1 MTETINRK
9 IVLGL
14 GNTLN
19 KDEGLGVFA
28 VSALETHLKERLGND
43 SDVEFIDGG
52 ALGLNL
58 LPWVEDASHLLVL
71 DSMISRFSVPGQ
83 VMELAK
89 DEIPLYRN
97 IKMSDHQI
105 TFQEVLG
112 LAKFRDKFPE
122 HLHLVGAQPVD
133 MSIGYGI
140 SPEIEAVMPEII
152 KRAERVLSDWGLLS

>member
-1 MTETINRK
+1 MTDTINRK

-28 VSALETHLKERLGND
+28 VSALEAHLKEKLGSD
-43 SDVEFIDGG
+43 SEVEFIDGG

-71 DSMISRFSVPGQ
+71 DSMVSRFSVPGQ

-140 SPEIEAVMPEII
+140 SPEIEAIMPEII

>member
-1 MTETINRK
+1 MAATRK

-14 GNTLN
+14 GNPLN
-19 KDEGLGVFA
+19 MDEGLGVHA
-28 VSALETHLKERLGND
+28 VERLEKHL
-43 SDVEFIDGG
+43 SHRAPDVEFLDGG

-58 LPWVEDASHLLVL
+58 LPWVEEASHLLVL
-71 DSMISRFSVPGQ
+71 DAVVSRYSLPGQ

-89 DEIPLYRN
+89 DEIPLYRD

-112 LAKFRDKFPE
+112 LAKFRESFPS

-133 MSIGYGI
+133 LSIGYGL
-140 SPEIEAVMPEII
+140 SPEIENVIPEILR
-152 KRAERVLSDWGLLS
+152 RAERVLTRWGLMV

>member
-1 MTETINRK
+1 MTDTINRK

-28 VSALETHLKERLGND
+28 VSALENYLKEQPGTNT
-43 SDVEFIDGG
+43 DVEFIDGG
-52 ALGLNL
+52 TLGLNL
-58 LPWVEDASHLLVL
+58 LPWVEECSHLLVL

-83 VMELAK
+83 VMELAR

-140 SPEIEAVMPEII
+140 SPEIEAVMPEIVQ
-152 KRAERVLSDWGLLS
+152 RAERVLREWKLIV